1 MRSFS
6 SFTFFLLSILR
17 LKVND
22 CLLKLCLLMS
32 QALQFLETMFHFA
45 VLAPF
50 DPTNATPPFF
60 QVWYTRFLDILGPNA
75 SVRVIAHHNV
85 GEFPF
90 AHEAP
95 IWDPNMDQVFFAS
108 STGTPGVDHPA
119 NNRVNVISLKDV
131 KGSGPQ
137 NISFTMVPITPQL
150 QMVIGGTPLGSNLL
164 FATNGIGTSPSRL
177 ELVNPRPPFN
187 STTILDNFHG
197 RQFNSMNDVKVNP
210 MSRAIFFTDPEH
222 RFLLGFNPSPTLLNQ
237 VYQLDPS
244 TGAVRVVADQV
255 DKCNGIAFSPDGKI
269 AYMNHADTAGASFD
283 PTEPATTYTFD
294 VDPQTE
300 QSRNRRVL
308 AYIGTGVPDGIQV
321 DSTGNVYASTGDGIQ
336 IYDPT
341 GVLLGKIFIGTT
353 SSSHIFAGPGR
364 LVVLADSKNTL
375 GGICC
380 CSLVNRASVGA
391 GFWKHY
397 LHEFH
402 LRQEHREHESLII
415 LRRWNIHMSMC

>member
-1 MRSFS
+1 
-6 SFTFFLLSILR
+6 
-17 LKVND
+17 
-22 CLLKLCLLMS
+22 
-32 QALQFLETMFHFA
+32 MFHFA

-50 DPTNATPPFF
+50 DPTNATPSFF
-60 QVWYTRFLDILGPNA
+60 QVWYTRFLDILGSNA
-75 SVRVIAHHNV
+75 SVRVIADHNV

-90 AHEAP
+90 VHEAP
-95 IWDPNMDQVFFAS
+95 IWDPNMDRVFFAS

-119 NNRVNVISLKDV
+119 NNQVNVISLKDV

-137 NISFTMVPITPQL
+137 NINFTMVPITPQL
-150 QMVIGGTPLGSNLL
+150 QMVNGGTYLGSNLL

-187 STTILDNFHG
+187 STAILDDFHG

-222 RFLLGFNPSPTLLNQ
+222 GFLLGLSLPQRYRLFTYILLNQ

-269 AYMNHADTAGASFD
+269 VYMSHAEYKRPFPRLTCLSTDSGAAGTSFD
-283 PTEPATTYTFD
+283 PTQPATIYTFD

-300 QSRNRRVL
+300 QFRNRRVL
-308 AYIGTGVPDGIQV
+308 AYIDTGIPDGIQV
-321 DSTGNVYASTGDGIQ
+321 DSKGNVYASTGDGIQ

-364 LVVLADSKNTL
+364 LVVLAGSKY
-375 GGICC
+375 
-380 CSLVNRASVGA
+380 S
-391 GFWKHY
+391 W
-397 LHEFH
+397 
-402 LRQEHREHESLII
+402 
-415 LRRWNIHMSMC
+415 WNLLLLPR